1 MTGRLA
7 LGLGLALLVVG
18 AVGAEAQTFSPQ
30 SASGLNVTFSTE
42 RLGPTR
48 VLIFGEVTNGTNT
61 PANRVILLAEGLD
74 ETGRVV
80 SRARGYVPGL
90 IPARNRSTF
99 EIRLSAAGSE
109 RRYRVQV
116 EAFEFIV
123 GGQ

>member
-1 MTGRLA
+1 MTSRLA
-7 LGLGLALLVVG
+7 LALALLVVG
-18 AVGAEAQTFSPQ
+18 AAGADAQTFTPQ
-30 SASGLNVTFSTE
+30 SSSGLVVSFSTE

-48 VLIFGEVTNGTNT
+48 VLLFGEVTNGTNT

-74 ETGRVV
+74 ESGRVV

-90 IPARNRSTF
+90 IQARSRSSF
-99 EIRLSAAGSE
+99 EIRLSASGSE
-109 RRYRVQV
+109 RRFRVQV